1 MNFIKQL
8 ITGVDNRTVDVARVL
23 WVVGVIAFLGLTGF
37 QVYKTGAFDMVN
49 YAMAYSGLL
58 AGGAA
63 GVKIKAST
71 EPRPDEGK

>member
-1 MNFIKQL
+1 MTFFKQI
-8 ITGVDNRTVDVARVL
+8 ITGIDNSTVDVARVL
-23 WVVGVIAFLGLTGF
+23 WIVGVVAFLGLTGF

-49 YAMAYSGLL
+49 YALAYSALL

>member
-8 ITGVDNRTVDVARVL
+8 ITGIDNQTVDVARVL

-49 YAMAYSGLL
+49 YSMAYSGLL

-71 EPRPDEGK
+71 EPAQ